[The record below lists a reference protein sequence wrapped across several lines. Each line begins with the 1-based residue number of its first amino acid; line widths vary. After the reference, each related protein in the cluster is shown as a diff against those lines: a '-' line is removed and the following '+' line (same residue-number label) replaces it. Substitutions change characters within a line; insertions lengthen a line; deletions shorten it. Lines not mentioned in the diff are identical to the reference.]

1 MRLHILSDLHIEFGD
16 IKLPKVSSDIIVL
29 AGDIHIGTKGLNW
42 IKNKFKNKKV
52 IYVLGNHEYYYNII
66 PELADVLK
74 RKSEGTNIHVLE
86 NEELIIDNV
95 VFLCCTL
102 WTDFKLY
109 DDTVSA
115 INCSKS
121 MMNDYKLIRVMP
133 GYRYLDTSDVID
145 FHEESFEWLNKK
157 VKEHCDKKIVIVTH
171 NGPSIKSCLPIY
183 KNDLLTA
190 SFVSNL
196 EGFIKKSNISLWI
209 HGHTH
214 NSADYMVGDTRIICN
229 PRGYCRDFDTNENVG
244 FKYDLTIKV

>member
-86 NEELIIDNV
+86 NEELVIDNV

-229 PRGYCRDFDTNENVG
+229 PRGYYRDFDTNENVG